1 MKECDCG
8 ARFQVH
14 ERDCASLD
22 PKELGVLTADGL
34 GKTLIILSA
43 VFCIMLGMVIGT
55 GASIYQISGSYIFE
69 DMAEGMT
76 CESLIDTYQED
87 PKGEYGLP
95 TDESS
100 WWYVGIAG
108 NDAMGNEIN
117 NRCLVDGEYDII
129 GRTIIKDN
137 VYP

>member
-1 MKECDCG
+1 MILDINMSEEKESS
-8 ARFQVH
+8 FII
-14 ERDCASLD
+14 LK
-22 PKELGVLTADGL
+22 PKS
-34 GKTLIILSA
+34 LIILIP

-55 GASIYQISGSYIFE
+55 HISIYQVSEAHVFE
-69 DMAEGMT
+69 TMAEGMT
-76 CESLIDTYQED
+76 CESLIDAYQED
-87 PKGEYGLP
+87 PEPVMGLP
-95 TDESS
+95 DDESS